1 MNINLTATV
10 QGQSGDTFPINV
22 MIDSDT
28 PVYMLDDVVRTAL
41 YKQTHIEPEDCV
53 TILKISYTPE
63 G

>member
-10 QGQSGDTFPINV
+10 RNRSGGVQPIPV
-22 MIDSDT
+22 MIDGDT
-28 PVYMLDDVVRTAL
+28 PVHLLDEAVRTAL
-41 YKQTHIEPEDCV
+41 TTQTHIEPEACV